1 MLKPDFRPEF
11 WNGRRVFVTGHTG
24 FKGGWLCL
32 WLNRMGAHVTGLSLP
47 APTKPSLFEQTR
59 LAEIVDHHIG
69 DIRDERVVLDAIATA
84 RPEIVFH
91 LAAQPLVRYSYD
103 NPVETYA
110 TNVMGTVHVL
120 EACRKVDSVKA
131 AICVTTDKC
140 YENRE
145 WIWPYREE
153 DPMGGHDPYSSSK
166 GAAELAIA
174 SYRRSYPGGLRIAS
188 VRAGNVIGGGDWAG
202 DRLIPDILRALIAG
216 ERPMIRNP
224 ASVRP
229 WQHVLEALSGYIMV
243 AERLLAGD
251 DTAATAW
258 NFGPS
263 EDDTQAVG
271 WIVEQMLD
279 AWGGG
284 AGGDRGWDQPNAPQ
298 PHEAVLLR
306 LDSSKA
312 RASLGWR
319 PRLDLNQTLTMI
331 VDWHRLVASGAD
343 ARVMTLAQIDNYAA
357 WPTEQKTASHTA
369 GKKEQAA

>member
-1 MLKPDFRPEF
+1 MLKPDFLPEF

-32 WLNRMGAHVTGLSLP
+32 WLNRMGARVTGLSLP
-47 APTKPSLFEQTR
+47 APTEPSLFEQTR

-69 DIRDERVVLDAIATA
+69 DIRDEHVVLDAIATA

-229 WQHVLEALSGYIMV
+229 WQHVLEALSGYILV

-312 RASLGWR
+312 RAALGWR